1 MQLKKYIAV
10 FLFLILASLT
20 CGAQDANYDF
30 RARFDSAKQLYVQ
43 GMYAAAESEFEKLAA
58 DVNDK
63 HTLFYSEIVANKVMC
78 AIALG
83 RSNAEGLVYD
93 FETRFPN
100 DPQLAMVK
108 FYMACHQFDQ
118 AEYEK
123 ARASFAGINEKNLY
137 RTVKNEYAFKYAYCN
152 MRVGNMKE
160 SLEGF
165 EKVMNSELNTY
176 TYPATYYT
184 AYIHYLNK
192 DFAEAFNYFVKARRD
207 SRFTDLSDY
216 YATESKFML
225 NDWNYAI
232 ENGTAVYDK
241 LTSDLQ
247 GNLAR
252 IISESYF
259 ATNNNAKAK
268 EYLDKYIASGVTI
281 TRKDRYYAGVVSYS
295 LNQYREA
302 VEAFS
307 SVLGTEDIIGQ
318 SAYYYSANS
327 YLQLRN
333 KISALECFKKAAECD
348 FDQTVKEDA
357 MFNFAKLSF
366 DVNKDISQFENYVS
380 SYPKSG
386 KDDVINTYMSVAFL
400 QDNDFTS
407 AIEVMEKIKNP
418 SAEVAANL
426 QKAQLYKALQ
436 QMGNGAYRSAMDLL
450 RSAVANN
457 SDATITRL
465 ANYYLAQCNYST
477 GNYDDAISIG
487 RSLAADPVFRNYNEN
502 DMLQLT
508 LGYAYFNSRDF
519 DSAQPY
525 FISFLDTY
533 SARGDLQRDAT
544 VRLADTY
551 LMQNDYARASAEYAK
566 VYNRYSDDD
575 IYANYQGALVYG
587 LMDDY
592 ANKISLLSDAVQK
605 HPTARLYPQAMYE
618 LGRTYVQRNNST
630 EATRCFEALLSSRD
644 SSFYSRSLLELAM
657 ICSNKGDR
665 TKAINYY
672 KRIVSDTPDAPEVQ
686 DALAG
691 LESLYQLTGRPQ
703 EYLAYLDNLGMSNIK
718 TASEKEQM
726 IFNAAEQVYLSGNRT
741 SAVKSLQS
749 FLNQYPNGARAAQ
762 AWFYLAETYKAM
774 GRNESAAEAY
784 LECMS
789 KEKGD
794 YSEAATRNYA
804 DICYNLGN
812 YTKAL
817 EAYETLQAI
826 ASNDVMLN
834 AGRVGEMMSNYNN
847 RQYYKSLRNAQ
858 ELAGDS
864 SLDDVTRR
872 KAEFIAAKSY
882 IVLGDRTSAKELLT
896 KLSADCSDAVGAECA
911 YILIQDLYNAG
922 DFEQVE
928 KKVYEFSDTKT
939 SVMGD
944 YVAAKLYWLAK
955 SFIILGDSFADR
967 ERWEQARATYESISK
982 GYHVTVP
989 NDDVLEQTEMRLNK
1003 LKALGK

>member
-1 MQLKKYIAV
+1 MRIKKYIAV
-10 FLFLILASLT
+10 LLFSVMASLT
-20 CGAQDANYDF
+20 LGAQDASYDF
-30 RARFDSAKQLYVQ
+30 RSRFDSAKQLYLQ
-43 GMYAAAESEFEKLAA
+43 GMYASAEHEFEMLAD
-58 DVNDK
+58 DVTDK

-108 FYMACHQFDQ
+108 FYMASHQFDQ

-137 RTVKNEYAFKYAYCN
+137 RTAKNEYAFKYAYCN

-160 SLEGF
+160 SVEGF
-165 EKVMNSELNTY
+165 AKVMGAELNQY

-192 DFAEAFNYFVKARRD
+192 DFAQAYNYFIKARRD
-207 SRFTDLSDY
+207 SRFTDISDY
-216 YATESKFML
+216 YATECKFML

-241 LTSDLQ
+241 LTPDLQ

-259 ATNNNAKAK
+259 AVNDNAKAK

-281 TRKDRYYAGVVSYS
+281 TRKDRYYAGIVSYS
-295 LNQYREA
+295 LEQYREA
-302 VEAFS
+302 IDAFS
-307 SVLGTEDIIGQ
+307 SVVSVEDTIGQ

-327 YLQLRN
+327 YLKVRN
-333 KISALECFKKAAECD
+333 KLSALDCFKKAAGCD
-348 FDQTVKEDA
+348 FDPTVKEDA
-357 MFNFAKLSF
+357 MFNYAKLSF
-366 DVNKDISQFENYVS
+366 DVNKDISQFENYVAN
-380 SYPKSG
+380 YPASG

-400 QDNDFTS
+400 QDNDYTS

-418 SAEVAANL
+418 SAEVSANL
-426 QKAQLYKALQ
+426 QKAQLCKAVQLIDA
-436 QMGNGAYRSAMDLL
+436 GAWRSAMDLL
-450 RSAVANN
+450 RSAAANN

-465 ANYYLAQCNYST
+465 ANYYLAQCNYAT
-477 GNYDDAISIG
+477 GNYEDAIGTG
-487 RSLAADPVFRNYNEN
+487 RLLASDPVFQRYDEY
-502 DMLQLT
+502 DMLLLT
-508 LGYAYFNSRDF
+508 LGYANFNSRNF
-519 DSAQPY
+519 DTAQPY
-525 FISFLDTY
+525 FISFLGSG
-533 SARGDLQRDAT
+533 SANGALQRDAT

-551 LMQNDYARASAEYAK
+551 LIQKDYARAAAEYAK
-566 VYNRYSDDD
+566 VIARYSDDD

-592 ANKISLLSDAVQK
+592 TKKIEVLSDAVAK
-605 HPTARLYPQAMYE
+605 HPQARLYPEAMYE
-618 LGRTYVQRNNST
+618 LGRTYVQRNNPS
-630 EATRCFEALLSSRD
+630 EAAKCFEALLSSRD

-657 ICSNKGDR
+657 IASNKGER
-665 TKAINYY
+665 QNAINYY
-672 KRIVSDTPDAPEVQ
+672 KRIVSDTPDADEVK

-703 EYLAYLDNLGMSNIK
+703 EYLSYLDNLGMSNIK
-718 TASEKEQM
+718 TAGEKEQM
-726 IFNAAEQVYLSGNRT
+726 IFNAAEQVYLSGNRS
-741 SAVKSLQS
+741 SAIKSLQS
-749 FLNQYPNGARAAQ
+749 FLSQYPDGARAAQ
-762 AWFYLAETYKAM
+762 AWFYLAETYKAS

-784 LECMS
+784 LQCMS

-812 YTKAL
+812 YGKAL

-826 ASNDVMLN
+826 ASNEVN
-834 AGRVGEMMSNYNN
+834 KTAGRVGEMLSNYNS

-858 ELAGDS
+858 ELADDS
-864 SLDDVTRR
+864 SLDDATRR
-872 KAEFIAAKSY
+872 RAEFIAAKSY
-882 IVLGDRTSAKELLT
+882 IVLGDRTSAKALLGR
-896 KLSADCSDAVGAECA
+896 LSADCSDAIGAECA
-911 YILIQDLYNAG
+911 YILIQDFYNAG

-939 SVMGD
+939 PQ
-944 YVAAKLYWLAK
+944 LYWLAK

-967 ERWEQARATYESISK
+967 EKWEQARATYESISK
-982 GYHVTVP
+982 GYKVSVP

-1003 LKALGK
+1003 LKDMGR

>member
-10 FLFLILASLT
+10 FLFLILASFT

-43 GMYAAAESEFEKLAA
+43 GMYAAAESEFEKLAD
-58 DVNDK
+58 DVTDK

-160 SLEGF
+160 ALDGF
-165 EKVMNSELNTY
+165 GKVMDAELNTY

-192 DFAEAFNYFVKARRD
+192 DFAQAFNYFAKARRD

-225 NDWNYAI
+225 GDWDYAI

-259 ATNNNAKAK
+259 AKNQNEKAK

-281 TRKDRYYAGVVSYS
+281 TRKDRYYAGIVSYS
-295 LNQYREA
+295 LQQYREA
-302 VEAFS
+302 IDAFS
-307 SVLGTEDIIGQ
+307 SVVSAEDTIGQ

-327 YLQLRN
+327 YLQVKN
-333 KISALECFKKAAECD
+333 KLSALDCFKKAAECD

-366 DVNKDISQFENYVS
+366 DVNKDISQFENYVA
-380 SYPKSG
+380 SYPNSG

-400 QDNDFTS
+400 QDNDYTS

-418 SAEVAANL
+418 SAEVSANL

-436 QMGNGAYRSAMDLL
+436 LVSGGAYRSAMDLL
-450 RSAVANN
+450 RSAAANN

-465 ANYYLAQCNYST
+465 ANYYLTQCSYAT
-477 GNYDDAISIG
+477 GNYDDAIGIG
-487 RSLAADPVFRNYNEN
+487 RLLVSDPVFRTYDEY
-502 DMLQLT
+502 DLLQLT
-508 LGYAYFNSRDF
+508 LGYAYFNSRNF
-519 DSAQPY
+519 DTAQPY
-525 FISFLDTY
+525 FMSFLESG
-533 SARGDLQRDAT
+533 SAAGNLQRDAT

-551 LMQNDYARASAEYAK
+551 LIQKDYPRASAEYAK

-592 ANKISLLSDAVQK
+592 NNKIALLSDAVTK
-605 HPTARLYPQAMYE
+605 HPFARLYPQAMYE
-618 LGRTYVQRNNST
+618 LGRTYVQRNNSA
-630 EATRCFEALLSSRD
+630 EATKCFEALLSSRD
-644 SSFYSRSLLELAM
+644 STFYSRSLLELAM
-657 ICSNKGDR
+657 ICSNSGDR

-672 KRIVSDTPDAPEVQ
+672 KRIVSDTPDADEVK

-718 TASEKEQM
+718 TAGEKEQM
-726 IFNAAEQVYLSGNRT
+726 IFNAAEQVYLSGNRS

-812 YTKAL
+812 YNKAL
-817 EAYETLQAI
+817 EAYETLKAI
-826 ASNDVMLN
+826 ATNDVMRN
-834 AGRVGEMMSNYNN
+834 AARVGEMMSNYNS

-858 ELAGDS
+858 ELSGDS
-864 SLDDVTRR
+864 SLDDATRR
-872 KAEFIAAKSY
+872 KADFIAAKSY
-882 IVLGDRTSAKELLT
+882 IVLGDRTAAKELLT
-896 KLSADCSDAVGAECA
+896 KLSEDCSDAVGAECA

-939 SVMGD
+939 SQ
-944 YVAAKLYWLAK
+944 LYWLAK

-982 GYHVTVP
+982 GYRVSVP

-1003 LKALGK
+1003 LKAMGR

>member
-1 MQLKKYIAV
+1 MHLKKYIAV
-10 FLFLILASLT
+10 LAALVLVTFSSW
-20 CGAQDANYDF
+20 AQDANYDF
-30 RARFDSAKQLYVQ
+30 RSRFDSAKQLYLQ
-43 GMYAAAESEFEKLAA
+43 GMYAAAESEFEKLAD
-58 DVNDK
+58 DVGDK
-63 HTLFYSEIVANKVMC
+63 HTLFYSEILANKVMC

-108 FYMACHQFDQ
+108 FHMACHQFDK

-123 ARASFAGINEKNLY
+123 ARESFAGINEKNLY

-165 EKVMNSELNTY
+165 GKVMDAELNQY

-184 AYIHYLNK
+184 AYIHYLDK
-192 DFAEAFNYFVKARRD
+192 DFEKAFNYFIKARRD
-207 SRFTDLSDY
+207 SRFADLSDY

-225 NDWNYAI
+225 GDWDYAI
-232 ENGTAVYDK
+232 ENGKAVYDK
-241 LTSDLQ
+241 LTPDLQ

-259 ATNNNAKAK
+259 AKNDNARAK

-295 LNQYREA
+295 LKQYREA
-302 VEAFS
+302 IDAFS
-307 SVLGTEDIIGQ
+307 SVLSEEDTIGQ

-327 YLQLRN
+327 YLQVKN
-333 KISALECFKKAAECD
+333 KLSALDCFKKAAELD
-348 FDQTVKEDA
+348 FDKTVKEDA

-366 DVNKDISQFENYVS
+366 DVNKDISQFEKYVA
-380 SYPKSG
+380 SYPSSG

-407 AIEVMEKIKNP
+407 AIEVMQKIKHP

-436 QMGNGAYRSAMDLL
+436 LIDSGGYRSAMELL
-450 RSAVANN
+450 QASAANG
-457 SDATITRL
+457 SDHAVSRL
-465 ANYYLAQCNYST
+465 ANYYLAQCNYAT
-477 GNYDDAISIG
+477 GNYVNAIGLG
-487 RSLAADPVFRNYNEN
+487 RSLAADPVFRTYDEY
-502 DMLQLT
+502 DMLQLL
-508 LGYAYFNSRDF
+508 LGYSFFNSRNF

-525 FISFLDTY
+525 FASFLASGRADGKL
-533 SARGDLQRDAT
+533 RRDAT

-551 LMQNDYARASAEYAK
+551 LMQNDYPRASEEYAK
-566 VYNRYSDDD
+566 VYTRYSDDD
-575 IYANYQGALVYG
+575 IYANYQGALVSG
-587 LMDDY
+587 LMEDY
-592 ANKISLLSDAVQK
+592 QKKIELLADAVAA
-605 HPTARLYPQAMYE
+605 HPTARLYPEAMYE
-618 LGRTYVQRNNST
+618 LGRTYVQRNNAA
-630 EATRCFEALLSSRD
+630 EATKCFEALLASRD
-644 SSFYSRSLLELAM
+644 SSYYSRSLLELAM
-657 ICSNKGDR
+657 ISSNKGER
-665 TKAINYY
+665 QKAIDYY
-672 KRIVSDTPDAPEVQ
+672 KRIVGDTPDAPEVQ
-686 DALAG
+686 EALAG

-703 EYLAYLDNLGMSNIK
+703 EYLAYLDGLGMSNIK
-718 TASEKEQM
+718 TAGEKEQM

-741 SAVKSLQS
+741 SAIKTLQS
-749 FLNQYPNGARAAQ
+749 FINSYPDGAKAAQ
-762 AWFYLAETYKAM
+762 AWFYLAETYKAS

-784 LECMS
+784 LQCMS

-812 YTKAL
+812 YSKAL

-826 ASNDVMLN
+826 ATNDVMRT
-834 AGRVGEMMSNYNN
+834 AGRVGEMQANYNS
-847 RQYYKSLRNAQ
+847 RQYYKSLRNAL
-858 ELAGDS
+858 EMADDS
-864 SLDDVTRR
+864 SLDDATRR

-882 IVLGDRTSAKELLT
+882 IVLGDRTAAKALLG
-896 KLSADCSDAVGAECA
+896 KLSEDCSDAIGAECA

-939 SVMGD
+939 SQ
-944 YVAAKLYWLAK
+944 LYWLAK

-982 GYHVTVP
+982 GYKVSVP
-989 NDDVLEQTEMRLNK
+989 NDDVPEQTEMRLNK
-1003 LKALGK
+1003 LKAMGR

>member
-1 MQLKKYIAV
+1 MRLKTIIAA
-10 FLFLILASLT
+10 FLFLTLGTFASK
-20 CGAQDANYDF
+20 AQDADYNF
-30 RARFDSAKQLYVQ
+30 RTRFDSAKQLYLQ
-43 GMYAAAESEFEKLAA
+43 GMYASAESEFEKLAD
-58 DVNDK
+58 DVKDK
-63 HTLFYSEIVANKVMC
+63 HTLFYSEILANKVMC

-83 RSNAEGLVYD
+83 RANVEGLVYD

-108 FYMACHQFDQ
+108 FHMASYQFDQ

-165 EKVMNSELNTY
+165 EKVMDSELNQY

-184 AYIHYLNK
+184 AYIHYLDK
-192 DFAEAFNYFVKARRD
+192 DFEKAFNYFIKARRD
-207 SRFTDLSDY
+207 SRFTDMSDY
-216 YATESKFML
+216 YATECKFML
-225 NDWNYAI
+225 NDWDYAI
-232 ENGTAVYDK
+232 ENGEAVYGK
-241 LTSDLQ
+241 LTPDLQ

-259 ATNNNAKAK
+259 AKNQNEKAK

-281 TRKDRYYAGVVSYS
+281 TRKDRYYAGIASYS
-295 LNQYREA
+295 LKQYREA

-307 SVLGTEDIIGQ
+307 SVLSTEDTLGQ

-327 YLQLRN
+327 YLQLKN
-333 KISALECFKKAAECD
+333 KLSALDCFKKASECD

-357 MFNFAKLSF
+357 LFNYAKLSF
-366 DVNKDISQFENYVS
+366 DVNKDISHFEDYVA
-380 SYPKSG
+380 SYPSSG

-407 AIEVMEKIKNP
+407 AIEVMQKIKNP
-418 SAEVAANL
+418 SGEVLANL

-436 QMGNGAYRSAMDLL
+436 LIGSGGYRSAMDYL
-450 RSAVANN
+450 RDAVANG
-457 SDATITRL
+457 SDATVTRL
-465 ANYYLAQCNYST
+465 ANYYLTQCNYAT
-477 GNYDDAISIG
+477 GNYVDAIGLG
-487 RSLAADPVFRNYNEN
+487 RSLAADPVFRNYDEY
-502 DMLQLT
+502 DMLQLM
-508 LGYAYFNSRDF
+508 LGYSYYNSRNF

-525 FISFLDTY
+525 FVSFLQTDKA
-533 SARGDLQRDAT
+533 SGALFRDAT

-551 LMQNDYARASAEYAK
+551 LMQNDYSKASAEYAK
-566 VYNRYSDDD
+566 IYSRYSDND

-592 ANKISLLSDAVQK
+592 ARKIELLKDAVEK
-605 HPTARLYPQAMYE
+605 HPTARLYPEAMYE
-618 LGRTYVQRNNST
+618 LGRTYVQRNNSA
-630 EATRCFEALLSSRD
+630 EATKCFETLLSARD
-644 SSFYSRSLLELAM
+644 SSYYSRSLLELAM
-657 ICSNKGDR
+657 ISSNNGER
-665 TKAINYY
+665 QKAINYY

-691 LESLYQLTGRPQ
+691 MESLYQLTGRPQ
-703 EYLAYLDNLGMSNIK
+703 EYLSYLDGLGMSNIK
-718 TASEKEQM
+718 TVGEKEQM
-726 IFNAAEQVYLSGNRT
+726 IFNAAEQIYLSGNHS
-741 SAVKSLQS
+741 SAIKSLQS
-749 FLNQYPNGARAAQ
+749 FLNSYPNGAKAAQ
-762 AWFYLAETYKAM
+762 AWFYLAESYKAS

-784 LECMS
+784 LQCMS

-812 YTKAL
+812 YSKAI

-826 ASNDVMLN
+826 ASNDVN
-834 AGRVGEMMSNYNN
+834 RTAGRVGEMMSNYNS
-847 RQYYKSLRNAQ
+847 RQYYKSLRDAL
-858 ELAGDS
+858 EMADDS
-864 SLDDVTRR
+864 SLDEETHR

-882 IVLGDRTSAKELLT
+882 IVLGDRVAAKTLLN
-896 KLSADCSDAVGAECA
+896 KLSADCNDAIGAECA

-939 SVMGD
+939 SQ
-944 YVAAKLYWLAK
+944 LYWLAK

-982 GYHVTVP
+982 GYKVSVA

-1003 LKALGK
+1003 LKAMGR

>member
-1 MQLKKYIAV
+1 MRLKTIIAAI
-10 FLFLILASLT
+10 LFLALGTFASK
-20 CGAQDANYDF
+20 AQDADYSF
-30 RARFDSAKQLYVQ
+30 RTRFDSAKQLYLQ
-43 GMYAAAESEFEKLAA
+43 GMYASAESEFDRLAD
-58 DVNDK
+58 DVTDK
-63 HTLFYSEIVANKVMC
+63 HTLFYSEILANKIMC

-83 RSNAEGLVYD
+83 RANVEGLVYD

-108 FYMACHQFDQ
+108 FHMASYQFDQ

-137 RTVKNEYAFKYAYCN
+137 RTVKDEYAFKYAYCN
-152 MRVGNMKE
+152 MRVGNMKDA
-160 SLEGF
+160 LTGF
-165 EKVMNSELNTY
+165 SKVMDSELNQY

-184 AYIHYLNK
+184 AYIHYLDK
-192 DFAEAFNYFVKARRD
+192 DFEQAFNYFVKARRD

-225 NDWNYAI
+225 KDWDYAI
-232 ENGTAVYDK
+232 ENGEAVYGK
-241 LTSDLQ
+241 LTPDLQ

-259 ATNNNAKAK
+259 AKNNNAKAK

-295 LNQYREA
+295 LQQYREA
-302 VEAFS
+302 IENFS
-307 SVLGTEDIIGQ
+307 SVLGAEDTIGQ

-327 YLQLRN
+327 YLQVKN
-333 KISALECFKKAAECD
+333 KLSALDCFKKASECD

-366 DVNKDISQFENYVS
+366 DVNKDISQFEKYVA
-380 SYPKSG
+380 SYPNSG

-418 SAEVAANL
+418 TWDVRSNL

-436 QMGNGAYRSAMDLL
+436 LVSGGGYKSAMELL
-450 RSAVANN
+450 HDAVDNG
-457 SDATITRL
+457 SDPAVTRL
-465 ANYYLAQCNYST
+465 ANYYLTQCNYAV
-477 GNYDDAISIG
+477 GNYVDAIGIG
-487 RSLAADPVFRNYNEN
+487 RILASDPVFRTYDEY
-502 DMLQLT
+502 DMLQLI
-508 LGYAYFNSRDF
+508 LGYSYFNSRNF
-519 DSAQPY
+519 DTAQPY
-525 FISFLDTY
+525 FISFLETD
-533 SARGDLQRDAT
+533 AAKGNLQRDAT

-551 LMQNDYARASAEYAK
+551 LMQNDYTKASAEYAK
-566 VYNRYSDDD
+566 VYNRYSDND

-587 LMDDY
+587 LMDEY
-592 ANKISLLSDAVQK
+592 AKKIDLLSDAVAK
-605 HPTARLYPQAMYE
+605 HPGAKLYPEAMYE
-618 LGRTYVQRNNST
+618 LGRTYVQRNNPD
-630 EATRCFEALLSSRD
+630 EATKCFEALLSARD

-657 ICSNKGDR
+657 ISSNKGER
-665 TKAINYY
+665 QKAIDYY
-672 KRIVSDTPDAPEVQ
+672 KRIVSDTPNSAEVQ

-691 LESLYQLTGRPQ
+691 MESLYQLSGRPQ
-703 EYLAYLDNLGMSNIK
+703 EYLAYLDGLGMSNIK
-718 TASEKEQM
+718 TVSEKEQM
-726 IFNAAEQVYLSGNRT
+726 IFNAAEQVYLSGNHS
-741 SAVKSLQS
+741 SAIRSLQS

-762 AWFYLAETYKAM
+762 AWFYLAESYKAS
-774 GRNESAAEAY
+774 GRNESAADAY

-812 YTKAL
+812 YKKAL

-826 ASNDVMLN
+826 ATNDVIRT
-834 AGRVGEMMSNYNN
+834 AGKVGEMLSNYNS
-847 RQYYKSLRNAQ
+847 RQYYKSLNNALA
-858 ELAGDS
+858 LAGDT
-864 SLDDVTRR
+864 SLDDETRR

-882 IVLGDRTSAKELLT
+882 IVLGDRTSAKALLT

-911 YILIQDLYNAG
+911 YIMIQDYYNAG

-928 KKVYEFSDTKT
+928 KKVYEFSDSKT
-939 SVMGD
+939 PQ
-944 YVAAKLYWLAK
+944 LYWLAK

-967 ERWEQARATYESISK
+967 ERWEQARATYESIAKSYK
-982 GYHVTVP
+982 VSVA

-1003 LKALGK
+1003 LKAMGR

>member
-10 FLFLILASLT
+10 LLLLALAPLASM
-20 CGAQDANYDF
+20 AQDANYDF

-43 GMYAAAESEFEKLAA
+43 GMYAAAENEFERLAD
-58 DVNDK
+58 DVKDK

-108 FYMACHQFDQ
+108 FYLASHQFDQ

-137 RTVKNEYAFKYAYCN
+137 RTVKNEFAFKYAYCN
-152 MRVGNMKE
+152 MRVGNMKDA
-160 SLEGF
+160 LEGF
-165 EKVMNSELNTY
+165 SKVMDAELNQY

-184 AYIHYLNK
+184 AYIHYLDK
-192 DFAEAFNYFVKARRD
+192 DFDKAFNYFVKARRD
-207 SRFTDLSDY
+207 SRFTDISDY
-216 YATESKFML
+216 YATECKFML

-241 LTSDLQ
+241 LTEDLQ

-259 ATNNNAKAK
+259 AVNNSAKAK

-281 TRKDRYYAGVVSYS
+281 TRKDRYYAGIVSYS
-295 LNQYREA
+295 LQQYREA
-302 VEAFS
+302 IEAFS
-307 SVLGTEDIIGQ
+307 SVASAEDTIGQ

-327 YLQLRN
+327 YLQVHN
-333 KISALECFKKAAECD
+333 KLSALDCFKMASECD

-357 MFNFAKLSF
+357 MFNYAKLSF
-366 DVNKDISQFENYVS
+366 DVNKDISQFENYVA
-380 SYPKSG
+380 SYPHSG

-426 QKAQLYKALQ
+426 QKAQLYKAIQLI
-436 QMGNGAYRSAMDLL
+436 GSGAYRSAVDLL
-450 RSAVANN
+450 QGAVANN

-465 ANYYLAQCNYST
+465 ANYYLTQSYYSS
-477 GNYDDAISIG
+477 GNFDDAVATG
-487 RSLAADPVFRNYNEN
+487 LMLASDPVFQGYDEYG
-502 DMLQLT
+502 MLLLT
-508 LGYAYFNSRDF
+508 LGYSYFNSRDF
-519 DSAQPY
+519 EAAQPY
-525 FISFLDTY
+525 FISFLETGAATG
-533 SARGDLQRDAT
+533 SLQRDAT

-551 LMQNDYARASAEYAK
+551 LIQKDYPRASAEYEK
-566 VYNRYSDDD
+566 IYTRYFDDD

-587 LMDDY
+587 LMDNY
-592 ANKISLLSDAVQK
+592 ARKIDILSDAVSK
-605 HPTARLYPQAMYE
+605 HPFARLYPDAMYE
-618 LGRTYVQRNNST
+618 LGRTYVQRNRPAD
-630 EATRCFEALLSSRD
+630 ATKCFEALLTSRD
-644 SSFYSRSLLELAM
+644 STYYSRSLLELAM
-657 ICSNKGDR
+657 ICSNNGDR

-672 KRIVSDTPDAPEVQ
+672 KRIVSDTPEADEVQ

-741 SAVKSLQS
+741 SAIKSLQS

-762 AWFYLAETYKAM
+762 AWFYLAECYKAS
-774 GRNESAAEAY
+774 GRNESAADAY
-784 LECMS
+784 LQCMS

-812 YTKAL
+812 YNKAL
-817 EAYETLQAI
+817 EAYETLKAI
-826 ASNDVMLN
+826 ASNDVMRT
-834 AGRVGEMMSNYNN
+834 AGRVGEMLSNYNS
-847 RQYYKSLRNAQ
+847 RQYYKSLRNAL
-858 ELAGDS
+858 ELADDS
-864 SLDDVTRR
+864 SLDDETRR

-882 IVLGDRTSAKELLT
+882 IVLGDRTAAKKLLG
-896 KLSADCSDAVGAECA
+896 KLSEDCSDAVGAECA

-922 DFEQVE
+922 DFEEVE

-939 SVMGD
+939 SQ
-944 YVAAKLYWLAK
+944 LYWLAK

-967 ERWEQARATYESISK
+967 EKWEQARATYESISK
-982 GYHVTVP
+982 GYKVSVP

-1003 LKALGK
+1003 LKDMGR